1 MNSGKCCR
9 TSYCGIMSK
18 MQYYVK
24 KISGT
29 NSYWYQTKEQLR
41 AALNQLA
48 SPTIFWK
55 LSCAEFYWPEF
66 HTLFGEIKLDHDCRE
81 NVTNY
86 PHILDFFF
94 FIKG

>member
-18 MQYYVK
+18 IQYYVK

-41 AALNQLA
+41 AALNQFA
-48 SPTIFWK
+48 SPTIFWT

-66 HTLFGEIKLDHDCRE
+66 YALFGEIKSDHDCRQ
-81 NVTNY
+81 NVSNY
-86 PHILDFFF
+86 PHILDFFS
-94 FIKG
+94 

>member
-9 TSYCGIMSK
+9 TSYSEIISK

-41 AALNQLA
+41 AALNQFA
-48 SPTIFWK
+48 SYSWVSKT
-55 LSCAEFYWPEF
+55 
-66 HTLFGEIKLDHDCRE
+66 
-81 NVTNY
+81 
-86 PHILDFFF
+86 
-94 FIKG
+94 